1 MSAPTQ
7 QRAQR
12 TDVHHQMADM
22 LFGYWVSHVLRAYP
36 EPSVVRAPTSAA
48 NQRFLPLRAGFCHI
62 TEDA

>member
-1 MSAPTQ
+1 
-7 QRAQR
+7 
-12 TDVHHQMADM
+12 MADM